1 MNKIITII
9 VCLGVFL
16 CFSSAIVSAQTSTD
30 ATSSDATSSD
40 ATSSDA
46 TSPLSELIQILK
58 EQIERLRVQI
68 QELAVKIE
76 NLRKARGEVKETTK
90 EIKETLRLI
99 RQLQEGMT
107 GDDVELLQEILATD
121 PEIYP
126 EGLITGYFGPLT
138 KRAVKMFQKKANIE
152 QVGRVGP
159 KTLAKINELLEFGA
173 GSSGKVPPGLLI
185 APGIIKKLGD
195 IPQALEGQ
203 ILPPGIAKKLGE
215 EEEEEEEDEDTTA
228 PEISEV
234 TATST
239 GVTSTNI
246 TWLTDEESD
255 SKVWYGT
262 STPLEITTSTLMVD
276 SDDLVLDHN
285 LMISDL
291 TASTTYYYL
300 VSSTDEEDNTATSD
314 EYSFTTLA
322 E

>member
-9 VCLGVFL
+9 LCLGVFL
-16 CFSSAIVSAQTSTD
+16 CFSSAIVFAQTSTD
-30 ATSSDATSSD
+30 ATSSDN
-40 ATSSDA
+40 
-46 TSPLSELIQILK
+46 TSPLSELIQTLK

-68 QELAVKIE
+68 QELVVKIE

-99 RQLQEGMT
+99 RHLREGMT

-138 KRAVKMFQKKANIE
+138 KRAVKNFQKKAGIE
-152 QVGRVGP
+152 QVGLVGP
-159 KTLAKINELLEFGA
+159 KTTAKINELLEFGA

-185 APGIIKKLGD
+185 APGIRKKLGYTPD
-195 IPQALEGQ
+195 VPEDQ
-203 ILPPGIAKKLGE
+203 ILPPGIAKKLDGATTTPVGE
-215 EEEEEEEDEDTTA
+215 EEEEEEEDTTA
-228 PEISEV
+228 PVISEV

-239 GVTSTNI
+239 GVTSTSI

-255 SKVWYGT
+255 SKVWYDA
-262 STPLEITTSTLMVD
+262 SSSFEMTTSTLMVS
-276 SDDLVLDHN
+276 SDDLVLNHS
-285 LMISDL
+285 LTVSDL

-300 VSSTDEEDNTATSD
+300 VSSADEENNTATST
-314 EYSFTTLA
+314 ELSFTTLSS
-322 E
+322 EE

>member
-16 CFSSAIVSAQTSTD
+16 CFSSAIVSAQTSTN
-30 ATSSDATSSD
+30 

-107 GDDVELLQEILATD
+107 GDDVKLLQEILATD

-138 KRAVKMFQKKANIE
+138 KRAVKNFQKKANIE

-159 KTLAKINELLEFGA
+159 KTLAKINELLESGA

-185 APGIIKKLGD
+185 APGIIKKLGYAPEAPED
-195 IPQALEGQ
+195 Q
-203 ILPPGIAKKLGE
+203 ILPPGIAKKLG
-215 EEEEEEEDEDTTA
+215 EEEEEDEDTTA

-276 SDDLVLDHN
+276 SDDLVLNHN

-300 VSSTDEEDNTATSD
+300 VSSTDKEDNTATSD

>member
-9 VCLGVFL
+9 LCLGVFL
-16 CFSSAIVSAQTSTD
+16 CFSSAIVFAQTSTD
-30 ATSSDATSSD
+30 ATSSDDTSL
-40 ATSSDA
+40 
-46 TSPLSELIQILK
+46 LSELIQTLK
-58 EQIERLRVQI
+58 EQIERLKVQI

-90 EIKETLRLI
+90 EVKKTLQLI
-99 RQLQEGMT
+99 RHLREGMR
-107 GDDVELLQEILATD
+107 GEDVELLQEILATD

-138 KRAVKMFQKKANIE
+138 KKAVKNFQKKAGIE
-152 QVGRVGP
+152 QVGLVGP
-159 KTLAKINELLEFGA
+159 KTTAKINELLEFGA

-185 APGIIKKLGD
+185 APGIIKKLGYTPEAPED
-195 IPQALEGQ
+195 Q
-203 ILPPGIAKKLGE
+203 ILPPGIVKKLGE
-215 EEEEEEEDEDTTA
+215 EEEEEEEDTIA
-228 PEISEV
+228 PVISEV
-234 TATST
+234 GATST
-239 GVTSTNI
+239 AVTSTSI

-255 SKVWYGT
+255 SNVWYGT
-262 STPLEITTSTLMVD
+262 STPLEITTSTLEVS

-300 VSSTDEEDNTATSD
+300 VSSADEEGNTATSS
-314 EYSFTTLA
+314 ELSFITLSS